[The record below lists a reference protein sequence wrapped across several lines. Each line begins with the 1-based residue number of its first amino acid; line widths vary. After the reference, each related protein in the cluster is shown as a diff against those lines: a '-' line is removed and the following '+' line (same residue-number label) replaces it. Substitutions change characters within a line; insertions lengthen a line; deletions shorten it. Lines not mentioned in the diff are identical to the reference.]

1 MSTKLIK
8 NLSIKSFT
16 IFSITFLFIL
26 LLPIENI
33 YGQKKVK
40 REDIKD
46 ICKNVPLSERPRLTV
61 SNFKIEARKARGRFG
76 TELKSML
83 TNAISGTGCFDVLE
97 TVGEL
102 SDELAEIDFGK
113 STDSDGSGAIGG
125 QMLGSRLVM
134 TGTITEYDTKKV
146 HILGVG
152 SEKAHLG
159 FILKI
164 VDIQTRRIVWNESF
178 ETKVTRPQVR
188 VLRTDLMAFGSQ
200 AMEDAAEKAIIKA
213 TSALS
218 KDKNMLL
225 EYKEDSS
232 EDTGGARSQI
242 VLNNVDF
249 GSLMKIEKYLKSYS
263 GIENVSK
270 KMDGKTAYLEV
281 AHSVSLDQIAGSLME
296 GAAGISLDITGF
308 GDNKIE
314 ATVQ

>member
-188 VLRTDLMAFGSQ
+188 VLRTDLMAFG
-200 AMEDAAEKAIIKA
+200 
-213 TSALS
+213 
-218 KDKNMLL
+218 
-225 EYKEDSS
+225 

-270 KMDGKTAYLEV
+270 KMDGKTAHLEV